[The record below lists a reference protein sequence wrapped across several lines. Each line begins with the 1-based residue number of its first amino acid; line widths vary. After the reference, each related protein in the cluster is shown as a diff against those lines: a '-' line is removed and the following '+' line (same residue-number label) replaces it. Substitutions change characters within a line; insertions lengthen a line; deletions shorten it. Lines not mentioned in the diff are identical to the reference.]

1 MSDSS
6 LTLKLGIKTDP
17 VQYRFSYQWLFRLMA
32 EEGIEYAQLG
42 TFFEVYQLPDEYFIQ
57 LRRQAENL
65 GVKIHSIFTAHREL
79 GGFFIDDPGWE
90 GVARRNFERLIE
102 VGSLLGAKS
111 VGSNPGAVYRDRMG
125 VKKQGIEC
133 YLKHIKELMGYAHE
147 KGVQWLAMEPMSCRA
162 EPPTLPEEIRQMAQ
176 ELATFHQQNPQT
188 TAKIGYCADISHG
201 YVDER
206 SKIVNDHLQLLRET
220 LPHLLEIHLKN
231 TDSRYCSTFGFS
243 DEERAAGIIEIEPV
257 RRILKENART
267 IPVDE
272 VVGYLEVGGP
282 KLGRDYSDKELDHQ
296 LRASLAHLKK
306 TWLGEEEQTPSA
318 DGARPK
324 AVRSVST
331 SNPPRAG
338 ERAVQVSPSV
348 MCADL
353 CHLEEG
359 IRQLEAVGA
368 DMLHVDMSDGHF
380 VPNLLL
386 GLDVVR
392 QLQKKTDL
400 PIDVHLMVEN
410 PNDYIDPLAE
420 IGVEM
425 VAVHAEACIH
435 LDRTLTRILD
445 NGMQAGVALNPATP
459 LSAFDYVLE
468 RLDFVLLMTVN
479 PGFAG
484 GKLVAAAIR
493 KIADCRKYLDKH
505 GLDIPI
511 MVDGNVSFAN
521 IPPMVAAGADI
532 LIAGSS
538 SWFDS
543 RQTLLENVE
552 KTKAK
557 ITEGLRN
564 RE

>member
-17 VQYRFSYQWLFRLMA
+17 VQYRFSYEWLFRLMA

-65 GVKIHSIFTAHREL
+65 GVRIHSIFTAHREL

-102 VGSLLGAKS
+102 VGSLLGVKS

-125 VKKQGIEC
+125 TKKKGIEC
-133 YLKHIKELMGYAHE
+133 YLKHMKELMGYAHE
-147 KGVQWLAMEPMSCRA
+147 KGVPWLAMEPMSCRA
-162 EPPTLPEEIRQMAQ
+162 EPPTLPEEIRYMAE
-176 ELATFHQQNPQT
+176 ELATFHQRSPKN
-188 TAKIGYCADISHG
+188 TARVGYCADISHG
-201 YVDER
+201 YVDDQT
-206 SKIVNDHLQLLRET
+206 SIVNDHLELLRAA

-231 TDSRYCSTFGFS
+231 TDSRYCSTFGFG

-257 RRILKENART
+257 RHMLKENART

-282 KLGRDYSDKELDHQ
+282 KLGRDYSDRECGQQ
-296 LRASLAHLKK
+296 LRASLAHLKE
-306 TWLGEEEQTPSA
+306 TWLAEEPGACLTERAEQ
-318 DGARPK
+318 K
-324 AVRSVST
+324 AVSSVST
-331 SNPPRAG
+331 VTPPRTG
-338 ERAVQVSPSV
+338 DRAVLVSPSV

-359 IRQLEAVGA
+359 VRQLEAVGA

-386 GLDVVR
+386 GLDIVR
-392 QLQKKTDL
+392 QLRKKTAL

-410 PNDYIDPLAE
+410 PDDYIDPLAE

-425 VAVHAEACIH
+425 VAVHAEVLPH
-435 LDRTLTRILD
+435 LDRTLTRIREK
-445 NGMQAGVALNPATP
+445 GMQAGVALNPSTP
-459 LSAFDYVLE
+459 LAVFEYVRE

-493 KIADCRKYLDKH
+493 KIADCRKYLDEND
-505 GLDIPI
+505 LDIPI
-511 MVDGNVSFAN
+511 LVDGNVSFAS
-521 IPPMVAAGADI
+521 IPQMVAAGAGI
-532 LIAGSS
+532 LAVGTS
-538 SWFDS
+538 SWFNS
-543 RQTLLENVE
+543 RQPLLENVE
-552 KTKAK
+552 KTKAA
-557 ITEGLRN
+557 IAEGLRN
-564 RE
+564 R